1 MIGGLIVILMC
12 QLAGEA
18 VARGLGVP
26 IPGPVIGM
34 ALLFALLLLRD
45 RSAARL
51 PAFAQGDTLEKTG
64 QGLLAHLSLLFIPAG
79 VGVVQNLG
87 VFAEHGVA
95 LGTAIVVSTALALL
109 TTAWVFLWVAR
120 LMAPK
125 EDDAR
130 AIAHDAGAE
139 P

>member
-34 ALLFALLLLRD
+34 ALLFALLLARD
-45 RSAARL
+45 RIAARL
-51 PAFAQGDTLEKTG
+51 PTIMSGDTLEKTG
-64 QGLLAHLSLLFIPAG
+64 QGLLSHLSLLFIPAG

-87 VFAEHGVA
+87 VFAEYGVA
-95 LGTAIVVSTALALL
+95 LGTAIVVSSVLALL
-109 TTAWVFLWVAR
+109 TTAWVFLFVAR
-120 LMAPK
+120 LTAPK
-125 EDDAR
+125 DEG
-130 AIAHDAGAE
+130 AGS
-139 P
+139 

>member
-18 VARGLGVP
+18 VARGLGIP

-34 ALLFALLLLRD
+34 ALLFALMLVRD
-45 RSAARL
+45 RFASRL
-51 PAFAQGDTLEKTG
+51 PATVSGDALEKTG

-95 LGTAIVVSTALALL
+95 LGVAIVVSSVLALL
-109 TTAWVFLWVAR
+109 TTAWVFLFVAR
-120 LMAPK
+120 LTAR
-125 EDDAR
+125 DDG
-130 AIAHDAGAE
+130 AGS
-139 P
+139 

>member
-34 ALLFALLLLRD
+34 ALLFALLVLRD
-45 RSAARL
+45 RFTARL
-51 PAFAQGDTLEKTG
+51 PERARGDTLERTG

-87 VFAEHGVA
+87 VFAQYGVA
-95 LGTAIVVSTALALL
+95 LGTAIVVSSILALL
-109 TTAWVFLWVAR
+109 TTAWVFLLVAR
-120 LMAPK
+120 WTAPR
-125 EDDAR
+125 EDSK
-130 AIAHDAGAE
+130 

>member
-45 RSAARL
+45 RIASRIPTAMS
-51 PAFAQGDTLEKTG
+51 GDTLEKTG
-64 QGLLAHLSLLFIPAG
+64 QGLLSHLSLLFIPAG

-87 VFAEHGVA
+87 VFAEYGVA
-95 LGTAIVVSTALALL
+95 LGAAIVISTILALL
-109 TTAWVFLWVAR
+109 TTAWVFLPVAR
-120 LMAPK
+120 LT
-125 EDDAR
+125 
-130 AIAHDAGAE
+130 AHDERSGS
-139 P
+139 

>member
-18 VARGLGVP
+18 AARGLGVP
-26 IPGPVIGM
+26 IPGPVIGL

-45 RSAARL
+45 RLASRL
-51 PAFAQGDTLEKTG
+51 PAATGGDTLEKTG
-64 QGLLAHLSLLFIPAG
+64 QGLLSHLSLLFIPAG

-87 VFAEHGVA
+87 VFAQHGVA
-95 LGTAIVVSTALALL
+95 LGAAIVVSTILALL
-109 TTAWVFLWVAR
+109 TTAGVFLLVAR
-120 LMAPK
+120 LMAPDEK
-125 EDDAR
+125 
-130 AIAHDAGAE
+130 AG

>member
-26 IPGPVIGM
+26 VPGPVIGM
-34 ALLFALLLLRD
+34 ALLFALLILRD
-45 RSAARL
+45 RVISKL
-51 PAFAQGDTLEKTG
+51 PPFMAGDAMERTG

-87 VFAEHGVA
+87 VFAEHGAA
-95 LGTAIVVSTALALL
+95 LGVAIVVSSILALL
-109 TTAWVFLWVAR
+109 TTAWVFLFVAR
-120 LMAPK
+120 LT
-125 EDDAR
+125 
-130 AIAHDAGAE
+130 AHDEGAE